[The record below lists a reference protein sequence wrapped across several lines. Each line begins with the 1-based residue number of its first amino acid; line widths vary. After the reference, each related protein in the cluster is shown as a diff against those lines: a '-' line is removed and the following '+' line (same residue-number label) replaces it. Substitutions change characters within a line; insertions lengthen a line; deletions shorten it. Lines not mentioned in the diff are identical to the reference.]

1 MKIQREIKS
10 CFERVAKSLTIN
22 PEKGCNT
29 LVSTTRITTAL
40 ACQTEEG
47 EWKINCDL
55 PAKAGGANTG
65 PTPGVLGRHYSTN
78 EIV

>member
-10 CFERVAKSLTIN
+10 SFERVANSLTLN

-29 LVSTTRITTAL
+29 LLSTTRITAAL

-47 EWKINCDL
+47 EWK
-55 PAKAGGANTG
+55 
-65 PTPGVLGRHYSTN
+65 STR
-78 EIV
+78 EK